1 MGSALGLTVLAEGV
15 ERENQLEFL
24 QARGCTEAQG
34 YLFSEPVPE
43 AEFRRLLTAWQ
54 GLSRLPETVG

>member
-1 MGSALGLTVLAEGV
+1 
-15 ERENQLEFL
+15 LEFL